1 MTHWIPNRRPRKRAQ
16 LGLAFDPGAKRAP
29 ITIIDDS
36 ASEAAVQR
44 AILDLLAVHPRVA
57 FHFRTNTA
65 SGFLVPAKTW
75 KALLA
80 GVVARAMMARYM
92 RFAFPGCSDILGM
105 LKGGKF
111 LAIEV
116 KGSMGEA
123 TEDQTAF
130 LAAVNANGGLGIL
143 VRSVDDVLRALEA
156 V

>member
-29 ITIIDDS
+29 TTIINDS
-36 ASEAAVQR
+36 AAEASVQR

-57 FHFRTNTA
+57 FHFRANTA
-65 SGFLVPAKTW
+65 SGYLVPAKTW

-80 GVVARAMMARYM
+80 GVVARAMMARFM

-105 LKGGKF
+105 LKTGKF

-116 KGSMGEA
+116 KSSDGEA
-123 TEDQTAF
+123 TDDQAAF
-130 LAAVNANGGLGIL
+130 LAAVNAHGGVGIL
-143 VRSVDDVLRALEA
+143 ARSVDDVLRALDA